1 MTTMRPSPR
10 SADYHRL
17 PIAQK
22 RAMAAATQR
31 EPAVACP
38 RCDTQVMPAD
48 LLAHIEQ
55 RCTGPREPGAL
66 DKWVGARDPIV
77 RNVPKGTRAYW
88 VARGFVRV
96 RGGAMDREY
105 LLRDLAKRIA
115 LRQGFRR
122 R

>member
-1 MTTMRPSPR
+1 MKPSPR
-10 SADYHRL
+10 PHAYHLL

-22 RAMAAATQR
+22 RALAAASQR

-48 LLAHIEQ
+48 LLAHLEQ
-55 RCTGPREPGAL
+55 RCTGQREPGPGAR
-66 DKWVGARDPIV
+66 WVSARDPIV
-77 RNVPKGTRAYW
+77 RNVPKATRSYW
-88 VARGFVRV
+88 VERGFVRV
-96 RGGAMDREY
+96 RGGTMDREY

-115 LRQGFRR
+115 IRESFRR